1 MEKIGNFRGSRGDSE
16 RQPNNQK
23 HTHIRAEKRTLKRK
37 CKQHTPPPPPPTHT
51 GGHMYR
57 IMCIAG
63 AIIGIAF
70 IIVLIKAMKE
80 EII

>member
-1 MEKIGNFRGSRGDSE
+1 M
-16 RQPNNQK
+16 
-23 HTHIRAEKRTLKRK
+23 RAEKRTLKTE
-37 CKQHTPPPPPPTHT
+37 CKQHTPPPPTHT
-51 GGHMYR
+51 IGHMYR

-63 AIIGIAF
+63 AIIGIVF

>member
-1 MEKIGNFRGSRGDSE
+1 MGKSRNFRKTTEQPKAYANESGKTYSE
-16 RQPNNQK
+16 NGRQNS
-23 HTHIRAEKRTLKRK
+23 I
-37 CKQHTPPPPPPTHT
+37 PPPPPTHT
-51 GGHMYR
+51 RGHMYR

-63 AIIGIAF
+63 AIIGIVF

>member
-1 MEKIGNFRGSRGDSE
+1 MGNQGISE
-16 RQPNNQK
+16 ERPNNQK
-23 HTHIRAEKRTLKRK
+23 HTHMRAEKTYSENGMQNSIPLPS
-37 CKQHTPPPPPPTHT
+37 PPHPSPTHT

-63 AIIGIAF
+63 AIIGIVF